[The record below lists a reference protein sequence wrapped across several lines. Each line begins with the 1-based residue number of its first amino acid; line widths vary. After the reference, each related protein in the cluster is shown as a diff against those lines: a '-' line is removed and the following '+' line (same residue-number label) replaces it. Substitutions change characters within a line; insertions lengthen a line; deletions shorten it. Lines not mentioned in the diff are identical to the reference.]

1 MKPCF
6 PPTEVEKLGLVKA
19 IGDTQDT
26 VRERE
31 GGTLTTHTHTHVPRD
46 FYTQKEKI

>member
-6 PPTEVEKLGLVKA
+6 PPTEVEKLGFVKA

-31 GGTLTTHTHTHVPRD
+31 GG
-46 FYTQKEKI
+46 KEGGKEGEGVRE